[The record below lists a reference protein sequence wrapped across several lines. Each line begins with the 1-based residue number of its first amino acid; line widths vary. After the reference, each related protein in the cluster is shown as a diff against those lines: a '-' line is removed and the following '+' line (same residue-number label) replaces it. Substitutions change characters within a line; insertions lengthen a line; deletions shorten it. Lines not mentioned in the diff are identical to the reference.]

1 KTTPVQKTTSK
12 GPTQKAVQP
21 SVAAKP
27 ASAPALVKRASLT
40 PVQQLEQTQIL
51 NILLDDA
58 GKDWKPRDKT
68 PKQPV
73 HKHAAKGG
81 KQARKAPVPQK
92 TGAQKAN
99 GVQNAQKSG
108 AAPAVAAKPAPALV
122 KRASLTPVQQ
132 AEQQQ
137 ILNILIDDAG
147 KDWKP
152 RNISTWPW
160 SPKASAPSNFAT
172 QKAQTLTKTQTA
184 QEQKMALQTTKH
196 IQAKANQGL
205 AKLAT

>member
-1 KTTPVQKTTSK
+1 TDS
-12 GPTQKAVQP
+12 
-21 SVAAKP
+21 SCVA
-27 ASAPALVKRASLT
+27 
-40 PVQQLEQTQIL
+40 
-51 NILLDDA
+51 
-58 GKDWKPRDKT
+58 

-92 TGAQKAN
+92 TGAQKAAV
-99 GVQNAQKSG
+99 VQNAQKSG

-152 RNISTWPW
+152 RDKTAPKQPFKKPQHAKASQKPK
-160 SPKASAPSNFAT
+160 SAPAKAPAVAPKAV
-172 QKAQTLTKTQTA
+172 QTPTKTQIA
-184 QEQKMALQTTKH
+184 QQQKVAPQATKQH
-196 IQAKANQGL
+196 IQAKANQGR
-205 AKLAT
+205 ANLAT

>member
-1 KTTPVQKTTSK
+1 MQLIRVTSPSCHCICLLRKVFRLLMGWTDHNVRWFDVPLSIRNANSVVSSKHDGFRHQTHHPLTKTCYDHI
-12 GPTQKAVQP
+12 G
-21 SVAAKP
+21 
-27 ASAPALVKRASLT
+27 LVKRASLT

-92 TGAQKAN
+92 TGAQKAAL
-99 GVQNAQKSG
+99 VQNAQKSG

-152 RNISTWPW
+152 RDKSMATCGIS
-160 SPKASAPSNFAT
+160 
-172 QKAQTLTKTQTA
+172 
-184 QEQKMALQTTKH
+184 
-196 IQAKANQGL
+196 
-205 AKLAT
+205 